1 MECIVPSQAVF
12 PQFMSILHTNAKLSR
27 AKYARRSAAV
37 AFMLICGVAPVSAQF
52 ASSTETVPP
61 QCNTQDAIRFRGFSA
76 RLENDLFAETDQNYT
91 NGVAFTAVS
100 HDLVGQLKP
109 ECLTVPVRLH
119 AELIRYL
126 NPSFWADPD
135 NPAQTQNVVVKFG
148 QSMFT
153 PKDSNQTALILDDRP
168 YAGLLYVG
176 MAWNRRQHA
185 PQNNTEILDTREITL
200 GVIGPLALARPT
212 QHTVHNI
219 VGADKFQ
226 GWNNQL
232 DNEPALQ
239 MALDRKFKNF
249 KGTGAIQPG
258 FSVDSIRSLGLQ
270 LGNIET
276 SATVGIEGRIGWN
289 IPNDFGTYPIRPGAE
304 NRPPSAASIHGN
316 TEDASTGSTRPR
328 AGIHLF
334 ATLESKLV
342 VHDFSLDGNLFQ
354 SSHSVT
360 RRPWVTQ
367 AALGISA
374 QRPIAGH
381 GVKLALMRVFRTREF
396 DEQGPSHSFGSVT
409 VSIEF

>member
-1 MECIVPSQAVF
+1 MECKVPSQVVL
-12 PQFMSILHTNAKLSR
+12 PQPRSILHTNTKPRRTKFALS
-27 AKYARRSAAV
+27 SAAV

-52 ASSTETVPP
+52 AD
-61 QCNTQDAIRFRGFSA
+61 NTASVAHPCSAQDAIRFRGLSV
-76 RLENDLFAETDQNYT
+76 RLENDLFVDTDQNYT

-109 ECLTVPVRLH
+109 ECLTAPVRLH

-135 NPAQTQNVVVKFG
+135 NPAQAQNVVVKFG

-153 PKDSNQTALILDDRP
+153 PKDPTQTALILDDRP

-176 MAWNRRQHA
+176 MAWNRRQHT
-185 PQNNTEILDTREITL
+185 PHNNTEILDTREITL

-212 QHTVHNI
+212 QNI
-219 VGADKFQ
+219 VHTIIGADKFQ

-232 DNEPALQ
+232 GNEPALQ
-239 MALDRKFKNF
+239 MALDRKFKTY

-276 SATVGIEGRIGWN
+276 SATVGIEGRLGWN

-304 NRPPSAASIHGN
+304 NRPPSAASIHGDA
-316 TEDASTGSTRPR
+316 EDASTGSTRPR
-328 AGIHLF
+328 AGVHLF
-334 ATLESKLV
+334 ATLETKLV

-396 DEQGPSHSFGSVT
+396 DEQGPSHTFGSVT
-409 VSIEF
+409 VSMDF

>member
-1 MECIVPSQAVF
+1 MQSPKPSVLQ
-12 PQFMSILHTNAKLSR
+12 PLMSILHTNTKLRR
-27 AKYARRSAAV
+27 AKYARRSAVV

-52 ASSTETVPP
+52 AS
-61 QCNTQDAIRFRGFSA
+61 NTDAIAQPCSAQDAIRFRGLSV
-76 RLENDLFAETDQNYT
+76 RLENDLFVDTDQNYT

-109 ECLTVPVRLH
+109 ECLNAPVRLH

-135 NPAQTQNVVVKFG
+135 NPAQAQNVVVKFG

-153 PKDSNQTALILDDRP
+153 PKDPTQTALILDDRP

-176 MAWNRRQHA
+176 MAWNRRQHT

-212 QHTVHNI
+212 QNI
-219 VGADKFQ
+219 VHTIIGADKFQ

-232 DNEPALQ
+232 GNEPALQ
-239 MALDRKFKNF
+239 IALDRKFKTY

-276 SATVGIEGRIGWN
+276 SATVGIEGRLGWN

-304 NRPPSAASIHGN
+304 NRPPSAASIHGD

-328 AGIHLF
+328 AGVHLF
-334 ATLESKLV
+334 ATLETKLV

-396 DEQGPSHSFGSVT
+396 DEQGPSHTFGSVT

>member
-1 MECIVPSQAVF
+1 MECKVPSQVVL
-12 PQFMSILHTNAKLSR
+12 PQPMSILHTNTKLHR
-27 AKYARRSAAV
+27 AKYARSSAAV
-37 AFMLICGVAPVSAQF
+37 AFVLICGAAPVSAQF
-52 ASSTETVPP
+52 ASNKGAVAQPCSA
-61 QCNTQDAIRFRGFSA
+61 QDAIRFRGLSA
-76 RLENDLFAETDQNYT
+76 RLENDLFVDTDQNYT
-91 NGVAFTAVS
+91 NGLAFTAIS

-109 ECLTVPVRLH
+109 ECLTAPVRLH

-135 NPAQTQNVVVKFG
+135 NPAQAQNVVVKFG

-153 PKDSNQTALILDDRP
+153 PKDPTQTALILDDRP

-176 MAWNRRQHA
+176 MAWNRRQHT

-200 GVIGPLALARPT
+200 GVIGPLALARST
-212 QHTVHNI
+212 QNI
-219 VGADKFQ
+219 VHTIIGADKFQ
-226 GWNNQL
+226 GWKNQL
-232 DNEPALQ
+232 GNEPALQ
-239 MALDRKFKNF
+239 MALDRKFKTY

-276 SATVGIEGRIGWN
+276 SATVGIEGRLGWN

-304 NRPPSAASIHGN
+304 NRPPSAASIHGDA
-316 TEDASTGSTRPR
+316 EDAITVSTRPR
-328 AGIHLF
+328 AGVHLF
-334 ATLESKLV
+334 ATLETKLV

-396 DEQGPSHSFGSVT
+396 DEQGPSHTFGSVT
-409 VSIEF
+409 VSMEF

>member
-1 MECIVPSQAVF
+1 
-12 PQFMSILHTNAKLSR
+12 MSILHTNTKL
-27 AKYARRSAAV
+27 RRTKFASSSAAV
-37 AFMLICGVAPVSAQF
+37 AFVLICGVTPVSAQF
-52 ASSTETVPP
+52 VS
-61 QCNTQDAIRFRGFSA
+61 NTDAVVQPCSAQDAIKFRGLSV
-76 RLENDLFAETDQNYT
+76 RLENDLFVDTDQNYT

-100 HDLVGQLKP
+100 HDLVGQLKL

-119 AELIRYL
+119 AELIRHL

-135 NPAQTQNVVVKFG
+135 HPGQVQNVVVKFG

-153 PKDSNQTALILDDRP
+153 PKDPTQTALILDDRP
-168 YAGLLYVG
+168 YAGLFYVG

-185 PQNNTEILDTREITL
+185 SQNNTEILDTREITS

-212 QHTVHNI
+212 QNIVHKI

-232 DNEPALQ
+232 GNEPALQ
-239 MALDRKFKNF
+239 MALDRKFKTY

-276 SATVGIEGRIGWN
+276 SATVGIEGRLGWN

-304 NRPPSAASIHGN
+304 NRPPSSATIHGN
-316 TEDASTGSTRPR
+316 AEDASTGSTRPR
-328 AGIHLF
+328 AGVHLF
-334 ATLESKLV
+334 ATLETKLV

>member
-1 MECIVPSQAVF
+1 
-12 PQFMSILHTNAKLSR
+12 MSILHTNAKLSR

-61 QCNTQDAIRFRGFSA
+61 QCSTQDAIRFRGFSA

-100 HDLVGQLKP
+100 HDLVGQLKH

-153 PKDSNQTALILDDRP
+153 PKDPNQTALILDDRP

-176 MAWNRRQHA
+176 MAWNRRQQA

-219 VGADKFQ
+219 VGTDKFQ

-232 DNEPALQ
+232 GNEPALQ

-258 FSVDSIRSLGLQ
+258 FSVDSTHSLGLQ

>member
-232 DNEPALQ
+232 GNEPALQ

>member
-1 MECIVPSQAVF
+1 MECKVPSQVVL
-12 PQFMSILHTNAKLSR
+12 PQPMSILHTNTKL
-27 AKYARRSAAV
+27 RRTKFTRSSAAV
-37 AFMLICGVAPVSAQF
+37 AFVLICGVAPVSAQF
-52 ASSTETVPP
+52 AD
-61 QCNTQDAIRFRGFSA
+61 NTASVAHPCSAQDAIRFRGLSV
-76 RLENDLFAETDQNYT
+76 RLENDLFVDTDQNYT

-109 ECLTVPVRLH
+109 ECLTAPVRLH

-126 NPSFWADPD
+126 NPSFWADPN
-135 NPAQTQNVVVKFG
+135 NPAQAQNVVVKFG

-153 PKDSNQTALILDDRP
+153 PKDPNQTVLILNDRP

-176 MAWNRRQHA
+176 MAWNRRQHS

-212 QHTVHNI
+212 QNIVHHI

-232 DNEPALQ
+232 GNEPALQ
-239 MALDRKFKNF
+239 VALDRKFKTY

-276 SATVGIEGRIGWN
+276 SATVGIEGRLGWN

-304 NRPPSAASIHGN
+304 NRPPSAASIHGDA
-316 TEDASTGSTRPR
+316 EDTSTGSTRPR
-328 AGIHLF
+328 AGVHLF
-334 ATLESKLV
+334 ATLETKLV

-360 RRPWVTQ
+360 RRPWITQ

-396 DEQGPSHSFGSVT
+396 DEQGPSHTFGSVT
-409 VSIEF
+409 VSMEF

>member
-1 MECIVPSQAVF
+1 
-12 PQFMSILHTNAKLSR
+12 MSILHTNTKLRR

-52 ASSTETVPP
+52 AS
-61 QCNTQDAIRFRGFSA
+61 NTDAVAQPCSAQDAIRFRGLSV
-76 RLENDLFAETDQNYT
+76 RLENDLFVDTDQNYT

-100 HDLVGQLKP
+100 YDLVGQLKP

-135 NPAQTQNVVVKFG
+135 NPAQAQNVVVKFG

-153 PKDSNQTALILDDRP
+153 PKDPTQTALILDDRP

-176 MAWNRRQHA
+176 MAWNRRQHT

-212 QHTVHNI
+212 QNI
-219 VGADKFQ
+219 VHTIIGADKFQ

-232 DNEPALQ
+232 GNEPALQ
-239 MALDRKFKNF
+239 MALDRKFKTY

-276 SATVGIEGRIGWN
+276 SATVGIEGRLGWN
-289 IPNDFGTYPIRPGAE
+289 IPNDFGTYPIRPAAE
-304 NRPPSAASIHGN
+304 NRPPSAASIHGDD
-316 TEDASTGSTRPR
+316 EDASTGSTHPR
-328 AGIHLF
+328 EGVHLF
-334 ATLESKLV
+334 ATLETKLV

-396 DEQGPSHSFGSVT
+396 DEQGPRHTFGSVT

>member
-1 MECIVPSQAVF
+1 M
-12 PQFMSILHTNAKLSR
+12 
-27 AKYARRSAAV
+27 

-52 ASSTETVPP
+52 AS
-61 QCNTQDAIRFRGFSA
+61 NTDAVAQPCSAQDAIRFRGLSV
-76 RLENDLFAETDQNYT
+76 RLENDLFVDTDQNYT

-100 HDLVGQLKP
+100 HDLIGQLKP

-119 AELIRYL
+119 AEFIQYL

-135 NPAQTQNVVVKFG
+135 NPAQAQNVVVKFG

-153 PKDSNQTALILDDRP
+153 PMDPTQTALILDDRP

-176 MAWNRRQHA
+176 MAWNRRQHT
-185 PQNNTEILDTREITL
+185 PQKNTEILDTREITL

-212 QHTVHNI
+212 QNI
-219 VGADKFQ
+219 VHTIIGADKFQ
-226 GWNNQL
+226 GWKNQL
-232 DNEPALQ
+232 GNEPALQ
-239 MALDRKFKNF
+239 MALDRKFKTY

-276 SATVGIEGRIGWN
+276 SATVGIEGRLGWN

-304 NRPPSAASIHGN
+304 NRPPSAASIHGDA
-316 TEDASTGSTRPR
+316 EDVIPGSTRPR
-328 AGIHLF
+328 AGVHLF
-334 ATLESKLV
+334 ATLETKLV

-354 SSHSVT
+354 SSHSVS

-374 QRPIAGH
+374 QRPIAGQ
-381 GVKLALMRVFRTREF
+381 GV
-396 DEQGPSHSFGSVT
+396 
-409 VSIEF
+409 